1 MPFYIRKSVK
11 AGPFRFNFS
20 KGGVG
25 VSVGVKGLRIGTGPR
40 GHYIHVGRG
49 GLYYRASISSAGK
62 GRHRANNEPLPAQII
77 FEEPGVNM
85 IEIES
90 GDVLLMRNE
99 NFGELLDEINAK
111 ANQWRL
117 SALFG
122 LLAALLGIFL
132 LMKAPP
138 VGIWVL
144 IAALAAWA
152 IGSWLDSYRRS
163 AVLFYDIDG
172 PIEQAYREMIAAFD
186 GLSSCAG
193 KWHIDA
199 GGAISDL
206 TTWKRNAGASYL
218 VKRTAAK
225 LAYALPKV
233 IKSNITPPSIHV
245 GKQIIYFMPDVILV
259 AHNSR
264 FGAVSYSHLRVRWQE
279 SRFIEDGRPPRDAKV
294 VDRTWQHPNKNGG
307 PDRRFRNNRQ
317 LHVCLYE
324 TLHLQSDSGL
334 NEVLEFSQVGKLARF
349 VAGCQA
355 LARAKTEASLTP
367 KAIPSTE
374 TPSLPAEAS
383 GSPVPAQQ
391 RPKSTVPTIAF
402 IIGGIF
408 ALPIA
413 IAAFQNAGRS
423 TRPVTT
429 QAAVATG
436 SGQVASSSATQL
448 MSAGS
453 TTGSESPSTLLPSA
467 ASASATS
474 PLADPSQAQNVEVP
488 EPTGNQKTSTPDLI
502 QADQEPTPDPA
513 TFETLAA
520 AATAPD
526 VSPVAAAS
534 EPPGT
539 PYIAPAELKFAYLKQ
554 SFQLRDG
561 PGANYIP
568 VAAVGQNAL
577 LALLET
583 ESGWVHVS
591 GGASAVGW
599 VPKELLGQR
608 PVSLQSAA
616 PKVQNT
622 FTPAPG
628 RAAVSLLKGTRSPS
642 RIEFAAPTA
651 VAQ

>member
-1 MPFYIRKSVK
+1 
-11 AGPFRFNFS
+11 
-20 KGGVG
+20 
-25 VSVGVKGLRIGTGPR
+25 
-40 GHYIHVGRG
+40 
-49 GLYYRASISSAGK
+49 
-62 GRHRANNEPLPAQII
+62 
-77 FEEPGVNM
+77 M

-90 GDVLLMRNE
+90 GDVLLMRDE

-122 LLAALLGIFL
+122 LLAALLGVFL
-132 LMKAPP
+132 LMKAAP

-144 IAALAAWA
+144 IAALPAWA

-193 KWHIDA
+193 KWHIEA
-199 GGAISDL
+199 GSPISDL

-218 VKRTAAK
+218 VKRTATK
-225 LAYALPKV
+225 VAYALPKV
-233 IKSNITPPSIHV
+233 IKSNITPPSIHA

-264 FGAVSYSHLRVRWQE
+264 FGAVSYSDLRVHWQE

-317 LHVCLYE
+317 LHVCLYD

-334 NEVLEFSQVGKLARF
+334 NEVLEFSQAGKLAGF

-355 LARAKTEASLTP
+355 LARAKTEASQTP
-367 KAIPSTE
+367 RAIAATATSASPAV
-374 TPSLPAEAS
+374 TPSSPLPTEQEPKS
-383 GSPVPAQQ
+383 LVPA
-391 RPKSTVPTIAF
+391 IAF

-429 QAAVATG
+429 QAAAATG
-436 SGQVASSSATQL
+436 SGQVASSSSTQVK
-448 MSAGS
+448 SAGS
-453 TTGSESPSTLLPSA
+453 ATGSEQVASSPSTLLPSA

-474 PLADPSQAQNVEVP
+474 PLVHPSQAQNVEVP
-488 EPTGNQKTSTPDLI
+488 EPAGNQKTSTADLI

-513 TFETLAA
+513 SFETLAA
-520 AATAPD
+520 AATASD
-526 VSPVAAAS
+526 ASPVAAAS

-539 PYIAPAELKFAYLKQ
+539 PYIAPPELKFAYLRQ

-583 ESGWVHVS
+583 EGGWVHVS

-608 PVSLQSAA
+608 PVSPQPTA
-616 PKVQNT
+616 PKGQNT
-622 FTPAPG
+622 FTRTPRQGG
-628 RAAVSLLKGTRSPS
+628 R
-642 RIEFAAPTA
+642 
-651 VAQ
+651 